1 MAANG
6 DSDALMVYPSGRK
19 RLLST
24 GMVVFLVVSAA
35 APLTAMAG
43 NMPIGLSFPAGLGMP
58 MAFVV
63 VAAILACFA
72 VGYAELSRAVK
83 GTGAFYTYIG
93 RGLGKPAGVVAAYC
107 AVLAYAAMSVGLA
120 AAFGYFGSV
129 LFDQLGLK
137 VPWMAC
143 AVAGLAIIGIMG
155 YLALDFSARALAFF
169 MTAEFLV
176 LAAFDLSVLA
186 AKGWASFPMEVW
198 RPENYV
204 RWDFGAILPF
214 AVTSFIGIEAAALYG
229 EETRRPERS
238 IPSGDLFRT
247 CVGGGILLPHRL
259 DHDRRCRRRSRA
271 GLRKGEERRLPFRP
285 HDAIWRR
292 PSHDLR
298 RALLRHQPAGG
309 LSRAPQRR
317 EQIHVRPRGRRPL
330 AHASDAG
337 PSALSVANR
346 RKLPHDVDRDA
357 DRDRPWARGGRALS
371 RHRFGGDR
379 SRHRRHYRDAARLRL
394 RGRRLLLEV
403 GAGEPAHDTHPA
415 RDRRDRARALSHRRH
430 RQLQRADRL
439 GQPESSIRCL
449 SFSFRL

>member
-93 RGLGKPAGVVAAYC
+93 RGFGKPAGVVAAYC

-169 MTAEFLV
+169 MTAEFLI
-176 LAAFDLSVLA
+176 LAAFDVSVLA

-198 RPENYV
+198 RPENYL
-204 RWDFGAILPF
+204 RWDFGAIMPF

-238 IPSGDLFRT
+238 IPDRDLHGALR
-247 CVGGGILLPHRL
+247 GRDLLLRHRL
-259 DHDRRCRRRSRA
+259 DHDRRRGRRSRA
-271 GLRKGEERRLPFRP
+271 GLRQGEERRLPVRP
-285 HDAIWRR
+285 DDAIWRR
-292 PSHDLR
+292 
-298 RALLRHQPAGG
+298 
-309 LSRAPQRR
+309 
-317 EQIHVRPRGRRPL
+317 
-330 AHASDAG
+330 
-337 PSALSVANR
+337 SA
-346 RKLPHDVDRDA
+346 DD
-357 DRDRPWARGGRALS
+357 
-371 RHRFGGDR
+371 RHRAFSSSPACSRPISR
-379 SRHRRHYRDAARLRL
+379 STT
-394 RGRRLLLEV
+394 
-403 GAGEPAHDTHPA
+403 P
-415 RDRRDRARALSHRRH
+415 RANTCSPSRPTASCPR
-430 RQLQRADRL
+430 
-439 GQPESSIRCL
+439 I
-449 SFSFRL
+449 